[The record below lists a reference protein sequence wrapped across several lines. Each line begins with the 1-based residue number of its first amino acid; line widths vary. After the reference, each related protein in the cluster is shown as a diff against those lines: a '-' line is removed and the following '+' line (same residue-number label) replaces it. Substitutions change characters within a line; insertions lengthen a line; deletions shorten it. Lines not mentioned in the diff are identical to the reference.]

1 VIGRRSLLMLAATAA
16 LGGCATPLPPAT
28 PAAPDA
34 EGGGWTG
41 RLSLRVRS
49 EPEQSLSAA
58 FELRGTASSGELLL
72 STPLGSTLA
81 RLRWSPGQA
90 DLQTPQ
96 ESRQFASIGAMAQAL
111 TGTDLPLEALFEWLA
126 GRPTAAAGWTVDLSQ
141 HAQGRLAARR
151 DQPAPAAELRLAF
164 EASR

>member
-1 VIGRRSLLMLAATAA
+1 MLAAAAA
-16 LGGCATPLPPAT
+16 LSGCATPIPPTTPAT
-28 PAAPDA
+28 SGAD
-34 EGGGWTG
+34 GDSWTG

-49 EPEQSLSAA
+49 EPEQAFSAA
-58 FELRGTASSGELLL
+58 FELRGTAANGELLL

-96 ESRQFASIGAMAQAL
+96 ESRQFTSIRAMAQAL

-126 GRPTAAAGWTVDLSQ
+126 GRPTEAAGWTVDLSQ

-164 EASR
+164 DASR